1 MIIMNFIKLA
11 MLHNWVNNN
20 VARCNRARSNA
31 NCNRQKA
38 KKQKVEYCDWHT
50 NRFFNF
56 VARIFS
62 FVSFTNLY
70 KFIKRTVL

>member
-1 MIIMNFIKLA
+1 MNLIKLA
-11 MLHNWVNNN
+11 MLHNFVNNS
-20 VARCNRARSNA
+20 VKECNRLRANA
-31 NCNRQKA
+31 NGNRPKA

-62 FVSFTNLY
+62 FLSLINLY
-70 KFIKRTVL
+70 RIY

>member
-1 MIIMNFIKLA
+1 MNFIKLA
-11 MLHNWVNNN
+11 MLHNYVKKSVENCD
-20 VARCNRARSNA
+20 RLRANA
-31 NCNRQKA
+31 NGNRPEA

-62 FVSFTNLY
+62 FLSFTNLY
-70 KFIKRTVL
+70 KFIKRSVL